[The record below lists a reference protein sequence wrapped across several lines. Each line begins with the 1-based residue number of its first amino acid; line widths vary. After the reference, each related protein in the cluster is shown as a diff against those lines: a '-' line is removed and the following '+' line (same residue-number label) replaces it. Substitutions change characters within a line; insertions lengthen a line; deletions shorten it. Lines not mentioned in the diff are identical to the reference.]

1 LCHNLLEDSSLF
13 MKALEA
19 DRAIAEAAR
28 EEGCRFCEGPLHRGD
43 YRREPRGVPL
53 ELESG
58 DACTR
63 FSFCC
68 GDCRRRTTP
77 PSMRFLGR
85 RVYLGAAV
93 ILVAAARSGLTP
105 ERLARLRRLFRAQL
119 SRRTIARWV
128 GWWRGE
134 FATSGFWKQVRGQLR
149 RPVAA
154 ERMPEG
160 LLAAFTGEAR
170 ERVLSLLRLLGPIT
184 SSTARGS
191 KPFWY
196 PFTGQ

>member
-1 LCHNLLEDSSLF
+1 

-28 EEGCRFCEGPLHRGD
+28 AEGCRFCEGPLHRGD
-43 YRREPRGVPL
+43 YKREPRGVPL
-53 ELESG
+53 ELESEES
-58 DACTR
+58 CKR

-68 GDCRRRTTP
+68 GDCRKRTTP

-85 RVYLGAAV
+85 RVYLGAV
-93 ILVAAARSGLTP
+93 VVLVAAARSGLTP
-105 ERLARLRRLFRAQL
+105 ERLGRLRRLFRAEL

-128 GWWRGE
+128 AWWRGA
-134 FATSGFWKQVRGQLR
+134 FATSGFWMQVRGQLL

-154 ERMPEG
+154 GTIPEG

-170 ERVLSLLRLLGPIT
+170 ERVLSLLRFLGPIT

-191 KPFWY
+191 MAF
-196 PFTGQ
+196 